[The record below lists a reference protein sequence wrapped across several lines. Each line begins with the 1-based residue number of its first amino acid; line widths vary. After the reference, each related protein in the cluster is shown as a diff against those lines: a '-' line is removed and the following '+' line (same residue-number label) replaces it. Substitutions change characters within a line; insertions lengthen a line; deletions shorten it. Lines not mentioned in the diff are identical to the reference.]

1 MEDTGRVTITT
12 TTTGPRIRYQERDV
26 TIMITGIIHLL
37 IIHGVPGDKDKVAV
51 TMINPRQEIEE
62 E

>member
-1 MEDTGRVTITT
+1 MEDMGRVTITT
-12 TTTGPRIRYQERDV
+12 TTIGPRIRYQERDV

-37 IIHGVPGDKDKVAV
+37 IIHGVQGDKDKVVA
-51 TMINPRQEIEE
+51 TTINPSQEIEE